1 MYHMYHIA
9 PAAFVTSASS
19 CSCAATGGSGL
30 MWLWIPLGGFAVL
43 NAALAFLRLVHRD
56 EA

>member
-1 MYHMYHIA
+1 MYHMYHMA

-30 MWLWIPLGGFAVL
+30 MWLWIPLGGFALL